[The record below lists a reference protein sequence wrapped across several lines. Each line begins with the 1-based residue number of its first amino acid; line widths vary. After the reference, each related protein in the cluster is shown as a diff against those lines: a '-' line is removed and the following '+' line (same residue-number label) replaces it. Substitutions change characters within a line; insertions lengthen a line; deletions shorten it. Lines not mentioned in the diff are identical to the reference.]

1 MKSSYLWTFGPHL
14 QWENR
19 IRTAH
24 SFLARKKCF
33 NAQITYCLLILGCQS
48 HKSVKQ
54 LDFLRQKL
62 KHCSNENILETII
75 LAWWAAH
82 MVALLIIHG
91 NIAARYCRNND
102 KSILRDPTIH
112 DRVEHFGYSKKS
124 WYSPYFSSLLLL
136 LPAQLLQVRAQ
147 DRKPGL
153 QILRLRELPL
163 IVAHAVLAWNED
175 DIGRINLRHILRIVS
190 RAAGHNP
197 VGKTELAAKL
207 LTCGADIKGKW
218 RSIRNHIDA
227 SRRNG
232 FFT

>member
-62 KHCSNENILETII
+62 KRCSNENILETII

-112 DRVEHFGYSKKS
+112 DRVEHFGYSKKIMVFPFLAIQHRLGNTES
-124 WYSPYFSSLLLL
+124 DTCFHLGCVRSSAFIIQGNPRWNQVFYRLL
-136 LPAQLLQVRAQ
+136 
-147 DRKPGL
+147 
-153 QILRLRELPL
+153 
-163 IVAHAVLAWNED
+163 
-175 DIGRINLRHILRIVS
+175 
-190 RAAGHNP
+190 
-197 VGKTELAAKL
+197 
-207 LTCGADIKGKW
+207 
-218 RSIRNHIDA
+218 
-227 SRRNG
+227 
-232 FFT
+232 

>member
-62 KHCSNENILETII
+62 KRCSNENILETII

-82 MVALLIIHG
+82 MVALFWLSMEISPRDISGITIKNHVFPLLAIHHHLGNTESDTCFHLGCVRSSAFIIQG
-91 NIAARYCRNND
+91 NPRWNQVFYR
-102 KSILRDPTIH
+102 
-112 DRVEHFGYSKKS
+112 
-124 WYSPYFSSLLLL
+124 LL
-136 LPAQLLQVRAQ
+136 
-147 DRKPGL
+147 
-153 QILRLRELPL
+153 
-163 IVAHAVLAWNED
+163 
-175 DIGRINLRHILRIVS
+175 
-190 RAAGHNP
+190 
-197 VGKTELAAKL
+197 
-207 LTCGADIKGKW
+207 
-218 RSIRNHIDA
+218 
-227 SRRNG
+227 
-232 FFT
+232 